1 MNKQLLFLYLLI
13 LAFLSLNPWV
23 RPSDTKA
30 LGLIAWDKV
39 GHAAAYGL
47 LTILIIFAYSKP
59 ARGFYSVVIAVI
71 VAAGI
76 GIFAEYCQAWF
87 TSTRSF
93 SWLDASANSLGAVT
107 GAVGYWIYQTLSG
120 IIRQSWKSA

>member
-23 RPSDTKA
+23 RPSDAKA
-30 LGLIAWDKV
+30 LGFVAWDKIS
-39 GHAAAYGL
+39 HAAAYGL
-47 LTILIIFAYSKP
+47 LTILIIFAHSKP
-59 ARGFYSVVIAVI
+59 ARGISSIIIAI
-71 VAAGI
+71 VAAASI

-87 TSTRSF
+87 TSTRNF

-107 GAVGYWIYQTLSG
+107 GAIIYWVYQTLSG
-120 IIRQSWKSA
+120 IIRQSWKNA